1 MSRGRLWED
10 LNSKRRPYEEQFER
24 GFVGAHMVSVKRL
37 APSVVEDILKTV
49 DPKRQFSATQVSDA
63 TSTLNNIL
71 SNYALSEKERD
82 TEPTAKKLNKQI
94 DALQS
99 ALKRLKLALPK
110 PPQRSLYNYLVHAG
124 EAYAEANGPHPNVER
139 QTVSDWYPEIGE
151 EVSFQLDH
159 FRSDQRLQEMINS
172 VTQVLAWLDHA
183 APLGSADI
191 NWLDNTPYWLDEENM
206 FERLEHPYSYLRPV
220 DAHRFRQTELLI
232 GKYLPRVYE
241 KIFEK
246 KFRINRTKEGVGYGA
261 GLCFVMEVLRH
272 AEVTK
277 KGGKELSIETA
288 IKYWIKAQ
296 KRFPKRPEPPLYK
309 GG

>member
-1 MSRGRLWED
+1 MTKGRLWED
-10 LNSKRRPYEEQFER
+10 SNSKRRPYEERFER
-24 GFVGAHMVSVKRL
+24 GYVGTHMVSVKSL
-37 APSVVEDILKTV
+37 ALNVVGDILKTV
-49 DPKRQFSATQVSDA
+49 DPKRQFSETQVSDA

-71 SNYALSEKERD
+71 SNYALSEEERD

-110 PPQRSLYNYLVHAG
+110 PAQRSLYNYLVHAG
-124 EAYAEANGPHPNVER
+124 EVYAEANGPHPNVER
-139 QTVSDWYPEIGE
+139 QMVSDWNPEIGE

-159 FRSDQRLQEMINS
+159 FRSDQRLREMIDS
-172 VTQVLAWLDHA
+172 VTQVLAWVDHA
-183 APLGSADI
+183 SPMRSADI

-206 FERLEHPYSYLRPV
+206 FERLEHPYSYFRPV
-220 DAHRFRQTELLI
+220 DAHRFRQAELLI
-232 GKYLPRVYE
+232 GRSLPAVYE
-241 KIFEK
+241 KTFEK
-246 KFRINRTKEGVGYGA
+246 KFRINRTKDGVGYGA
-261 GLCFVMEVLRH
+261 GLRFVMEVLRH

-288 IKYWIKAQ
+288 IKYWSKAQ
-296 KRFPKRPEPPLYK
+296 KRLPKKLEPGLYK